1 LLGLILLLLVLAIA
15 LSLPFVQTK
24 IGQYVT
30 NLLNTEYKTNIN
42 VEQVSITVFGGVKL
56 KKVLILDHHKDTLIF
71 ANRIKT
77 NIRDWNR
84 LYNGD
89 LIFGDLRLDG
99 LVFNMKT
106 YKNEKYSNIDKF
118 VAAFETGKP
127 PTKGHFLLTSSRVF
141 LTNGHYIL
149 TDENRIIPKDVDF
162 TKISFSISEFKIY
175 GPTINTNINKLSFLD
190 HRGVFIKNLNSV
202 FSYTKKQ
209 ILLKNFYLETNE
221 SKLKG
226 DLAMNYKI
234 EDFKDFNDK
243 VQFDLKLYPSKLA
256 SNDIRCFYNE
266 LGKNEYFFINSTI
279 KGTINNLTLSKLNLV
294 DTRKSIIQGTINF
307 KNLFGK
313 EHQYF
318 YMDAKFDKV
327 SSTYAD
333 LVKILPNVLGKKLPE
348 NLKKLGTFTVIGNT
362 QITKS
367 SLDADF
373 KMESNLGIV
382 QSDLS
387 MRNIDFIDKAS
398 YVGKVV
404 LNNFDVGSFLDQK
417 DLGSVSLDI
426 DVDGKGFTKKYLN
439 TALKGSVTQIEYNNY
454 NYTNIEVNGN
464 FKLPIYK
471 GQISVKDPNLALKF
485 DGLIDL
491 TNKDN
496 KYDFHINVEN
506 SDLHKLKIRNDSISL
521 FKGDIVVQV
530 AGNTIENLQG
540 DVFIKKAAFQNVKAT
555 YNFDDFSINSTFG
568 QDGLR
573 TIKLNSPDIV
583 DGEIVGKYEF
593 GQLRNLV
600 ANSLGS
606 LYANYKPNIVKKGQ
620 FLKFNFAIYSKIF
633 EIFYPDIAIGTNTV
647 VKGNIN
653 SDNQEF
659 KLNFNS
665 PQIKVSDITFDNI
678 RIKVDNKNP
687 LYNAY
692 VDLDTLKNKQ
702 YKIRD
707 FSLINVTMK
716 DTLFVRSEFKGGSKG
731 EDYFN
736 LNVYHTINKDNKN
749 VVGISKSEIK
759 LKDYLWFLNE
769 KDTPDNQIVFDKELK
784 NFNFDNFILSH
795 ENQEISFKGD
805 SKGDSYKDFKL
816 SFKDVDLNQITPS
829 NPKFLFNGNVNGDVN
844 YKQNNLVFQPT
855 ASINIDHLNIN
866 KTDLGVLNFDISGD
880 ETLKKFTL
888 NSTIQ
893 NKNLAS
899 FDVNGD
905 FEIANHETL
914 LDLKLKFDTFNL
926 GVLSSLGG
934 DVLSNIRGFA
944 SGNASIGG
952 SLKKP
957 DINGRLFVDDAGIT
971 IPYLNVDYLL
981 ANKTIV
987 DLSDQRFLFRN
998 VFLTDTK
1005 FGTKGT
1011 LTGTIEHNDFSDWKL
1026 DLAINSKRL
1035 LVLNTKDHEDAAYYG
1050 VAYINGKATIK
1061 GPTNGLFIKVAAK
1074 SDKGSA
1080 LKIPINDADNVSEN
1094 DFIHFLS
1101 AKEKFNI
1108 KKGIVDNSRNYKGLE
1123 LEFDL
1128 DITPDAEV
1136 EVILDRNSGHG
1147 MKGKGNGTLL
1157 FKINTVGK
1165 FNMWG
1170 DFQAYEGTYNFKY
1183 GGIIDKKFTVKKGG
1197 SISWEGDPMKARLN
1211 LEAVYKTTA
1220 NPALLLDNSSFN
1232 KKVDVNVVIGV
1243 RGDLKSPEP
1252 DFNFEFP
1259 NVSSV
1264 LKSEIQYKLNDKD
1277 ARQTQALYLLS
1288 TGSFSSNVGL
1298 NQSSL
1303 SGNIF
1308 ETAKGFLSGII
1319 HSEDEKFKV
1328 DIDIITADKTIGK
1341 EADGRFVASI
1351 SSKINERF
1359 TFNGKVG
1366 IPYGG
1371 INQTAVI
1378 GNVEFLYRVNE
1389 DGTLNL
1395 RFFNKENDIN
1405 YIGQG
1410 IGYTQGMG
1418 VSYEVDFDTFSELI
1432 NKIFKNS
1439 KIEKVSN
1446 PNSVN
1451 QDSSLPPEN
1460 NTSSKP
1466 KKPSSNDQK
1475 LNQESIIPN
1484 ED

>member
-1 LLGLILLLLVLAIA
+1 LVLAIA

-99 LVFNMKT
+99 LLFNMKT

-127 PTKGHFLLTSSRVF
+127 PSKGHFLLTSKRVF
-141 LTNGHYIL
+141 LTNGHFIL
-149 TDENRIIPKDVDF
+149 TDENRIIPKDIDF
-162 TKISFSISEFKIY
+162 TKIAFSISEFKIY
-175 GPTINTNINKLSFLD
+175 GPNVNTNINKLSFLD

-221 SKLKG
+221 SQLKG

-234 EDFKDFNDK
+234 EDFINFNDK

-279 KGTINNLTLSKLNLV
+279 KGAINNLTLSNLNLV
-294 DTRKSIIQGTINF
+294 DTRKSIIQGNINF
-307 KNLFGK
+307 KNLFGN

-318 YMDAKFDKV
+318 YMDAKFDKI
-327 SSTYAD
+327 SSTYEG
-333 LVKILPNVLGKKLPE
+333 LVKILPNVLGQKLPE
-348 NLKKLGTFTVIGNT
+348 NLKKLGTFNVIGST

-417 DLGSVSLDI
+417 DLGNVSLDI
-426 DVDGKGFTKKYLN
+426 DVNGKGFTKKYLN
-439 TALKGSVTQIEYNNY
+439 TELKGSVTQIEYNNY
-454 NYTNIEVNGN
+454 NYTNIDVNGT
-464 FKLPIYK
+464 FKLPIYQ
-471 GQISVKDPNLALKF
+471 GQISVKDPNLSMKF

-506 SDLHKLKIRNDSISL
+506 SDLHKLKISNDSISL

-530 AGNTIENLQG
+530 TGNTIENLQG
-540 DVFIKKAAFQNVKAT
+540 DVFIKKTAFQNVKGT
-555 YNFDDFSINSTFG
+555 YNFDDFAINSTFN

-573 TIKLNSPDIV
+573 TIKLNSVDIV
-583 DGEIVGKYEF
+583 EGEIVGKYEF
-593 GQLRNLV
+593 GQLRNLI

-606 LYANYKPNIVKKGQ
+606 LYANYKPNVVKKGQ
-620 FLKFNFAIYSKIF
+620 FLKFNFAVYSKIF
-633 EIFYPDIAIGTNTV
+633 EIFYPEISIGTNTV
-647 VKGNIN
+647 VKGSIE
-653 SDNQEF
+653 SDNQDF

-692 VDLDTLKNKQ
+692 VELDSIKNKY

-707 FSLINVTMK
+707 FSLINVTLN
-716 DTLFVRSEFKGGSKG
+716 DTLFVRSEFKGGTKG

-736 LNVYHTINKDNKN
+736 LNVYHTINLENKN
-749 VVGISKSEIK
+749 VVGLSKSEIK

-769 KDTPDNQIVFDKELK
+769 KDTPNNQIVFDKNLK
-784 NFNFDNFILSH
+784 NFNFDNIILSH

-805 SKGDSYKDFKL
+805 IIGDSYKDFKL

-829 NPKFLFNGNVNGDVN
+829 DPKFIFNGNVNGEFN
-844 YKQNNLVFQPT
+844 YRQDNVTLQPK
-855 ASINIDHLNIN
+855 ASINIDRLNIN
-866 KTDLGVLNFDISGD
+866 NTQLGTLNFDIAGD
-880 ETLKKFTL
+880 ENLKKFTL

-893 NKNLAS
+893 NDNLAS
-899 FDVNGD
+899 FDVNGN
-905 FEIANHETL
+905 FEITNKETL
-914 LDLKLKFDTFNL
+914 LDLKLKFDSFNL

-934 DVLSNIRGFA
+934 DVLSNIRGSA
-944 SGNASIGG
+944 SGIANIGG

-957 DINGRLFVDDAGIT
+957 DINGRLFLDDAGIT
-971 IPYLNVDYLL
+971 IPYLNVDYAL

-987 DLSDQRFLFRN
+987 DLSDQKFLVRN
-998 VFLTDTK
+998 VVLTDTK
-1005 FGTKGT
+1005 FGTKGS
-1011 LTGTIEHNDFSDWKL
+1011 LNGNIEHNNFSDWKL

-1035 LVLNTKDHEDAAYYG
+1035 LVLNTKDFEEAAYYG
-1050 VAYINGKATIK
+1050 IAYINGKATIK
-1061 GPTNGLFIKVAAK
+1061 GLTNSLFIKVDAK

-1080 LKIPINDADNVSEN
+1080 LKIPINDSDNVGEN

-1101 AKEKFNI
+1101 AKEKYNI
-1108 KKGIVDNSRNYKGLE
+1108 KKGIVDNSRSYKGLE

-1157 FKINTVGK
+1157 FKINTLGK

-1211 LEAVYKTTA
+1211 LEAIYKTTA
-1220 NPALLLDNSSFN
+1220 NPALLLDNSSLN
-1232 KKVDVNVVIGV
+1232 KKVDVNVIIGV
-1243 RGDLKSPEP
+1243 KGDLKSPEP

-1288 TGSFSSNVGL
+1288 TGSFSTAVGL
-1298 NQSSL
+1298 NQSAL

-1308 ETAKGFLSGII
+1308 ETAKGLLSSIVQ
-1319 HSEDEKFKV
+1319 SEDEKFKV
-1328 DIDIITADKTIGK
+1328 DIDIITADRTIGK

-1359 TFNGKVG
+1359 TFNGRVG

-1410 IGYTQGMG
+1410 IGYTQGAG
-1418 VSYEVDFDTFSELI
+1418 VSYEVDFDVFSELI
-1432 NKIFKNS
+1432 NKIFKTNTFNKS
-1439 KIEKVSN
+1439 YKINE
-1446 PNSVN
+1446 VN
-1451 QDSSLPPEN
+1451 QDSNLPPEN
-1460 NTSSKP
+1460 DKSSIP
-1466 KKPSSNDQK
+1466 NKPSSNNQIM
-1475 LNQESIIPN
+1475 NQESIIPD

>member
-1 LLGLILLLLVLAIA
+1 MVLAIA

-77 NIRDWNR
+77 NIRDWHR
-84 LYNGD
+84 LFNGD
-89 LIFGDLRLDG
+89 LVFGDLRLDG

-127 PTKGHFLLTSSRVF
+127 PTKGHFLLTSNRVF

-234 EDFKDFNDK
+234 EDFIDFNDK

-279 KGTINNLTLSKLNLV
+279 KGAINNLTLSKLNLV
-294 DTRKSIIQGTINF
+294 DTRKSIIQGNINF

-333 LVKILPNVLGKKLPE
+333 LVNILPNVLGKKLPE
-348 NLKKLGTFTVIGNT
+348 NLNKLGTFTLIGNT
-362 QITKS
+362 QITRS

-373 KMESNLGIV
+373 KMESDLGIV

-439 TALKGSVTQIEYNNY
+439 TALKGSIAQFEYNNY
-454 NYTNIEVNGN
+454 NYTNIEVNGT
-464 FKLPIYK
+464 FKLPIYQ

-506 SDLHKLKIRNDSISL
+506 SDLHKLKISNDSISL
-521 FKGDIVVQV
+521 FKGDIIVQV

-540 DVFIKKAAFQNVKAT
+540 DVFIKKAAFQNVKGT

-583 DGEIVGKYEF
+583 EGEIVGKYEF

-692 VDLDTLKNKQ
+692 VELDTIKNKQ

-769 KDTPDNQIVFDKELK
+769 KDTPDNQIIFDKELK

-805 SKGDSYKDFKL
+805 SKGNSYKDFKL

-829 NPKFLFNGNVNGDVN
+829 NPKFLFNGNVNGEVN
-844 YKQNNLVFQPT
+844 YKQDNLVFQPT

-866 KTDLGVLNFDISGD
+866 KTDLGDLDFDISGD

-893 NKNLAS
+893 NENLAS
-899 FDVNGD
+899 FDLNGN
-905 FEIANHETL
+905 FEITKQETL

-934 DVLSNIRGFA
+934 DVLSNIRGYA

-952 SLKKP
+952 SLEKP
-957 DINGRLFVDDAGIT
+957 DINGRLLVDDAGIT
-971 IPYLNVDYLL
+971 IPYLNVDYAL

-998 VFLTDTK
+998 VVLTDTK

-1011 LTGTIEHNDFSDWKL
+1011 LAGNIEHNDFSDWKL

-1061 GPTNGLFIKVAAK
+1061 GPTNGLIIKVAAK

-1101 AKEKFNI
+1101 EKEKFNI
-1108 KKGIVDNSRNYKGLE
+1108 KKGIVDNTRNYKGLE

-1157 FKINTVGK
+1157 FKINTLGK

-1243 RGDLKSPEP
+1243 RGDLRSPEP

-1288 TGSFSSNVGL
+1288 TGSFSSNVGI

-1308 ETAKGFLSGII
+1308 ETAKGFLSSIV

-1432 NKIFKNS
+1432 NKIFKNI

-1451 QDSSLPPEN
+1451 QDSTLPPEN

-1466 KKPSSNDQK
+1466 NKPSSNDQK
-1475 LNQESIIPN
+1475 MNQESIIPD